1 MIQGF
6 DIKVLAKLQT
16 IYDLITSSPP
26 GSTTWGSIVGTLS
39 SQTDLQTALN
49 AKVPYTGATTN
60 VDLGEY
66 QIKSGQ
72 VEFDQTPTGTA
83 GVAVMRWNDTDGTV
97 DLGLKGGNVT
107 LQVGQETLIRVV
119 NKTGS
124 NLLESDFAAVRVRSV
139 SEGGA
144 AGQRLAVVLA
154 QADNDAHSATTI
166 GIVTEN
172 ISNNQ
177 EGFITIQGN
186 VNGINTT
193 GAKSYGGLETW
204 VDGDMLFLDPVNPGY
219 MTNVKPV
226 APNHLI
232 VMGYVVYAH
241 AIHGKIYVKVDNG
254 YELDELH
261 NVAISSPVN
270 NNGLF
275 YNSVSSIWE
284 NKSIIAALGYTP
296 YDSTN
301 PSGYITSSAL
311 SPYLTSVTAA
321 STYQTILPA
330 ASASVNGYLTSTN
343 WSTFNAKQNAIT
355 LTTTGTSGAATLVGS
370 TLNIPQYAGSGTS
383 ASIQFVAGSATGLAA
398 GTTRYGSVAGT
409 TAETQNRL
417 PVSSAC
423 TINNLYVITTA
434 TMNASA
440 SLAVTIF
447 KNGAATAV
455 TLTIAG
461 GSVAG
466 TYSDTSN
473 SATFAAGDGYNIRY
487 VNSGSV
493 AAAASSGTSF
503 KITI

>member
-39 SQTDLQTALN
+39 SQTDLQNALN
-49 AKVPYTGATTN
+49 AKVPYTGATGN

-66 QIKSGQ
+66 ELKAGQ

-83 GVAVMRWNDTDGTV
+83 GVGIMRWNDTDGTV
-97 DLGLKGGNVT
+97 DLGMKGGNVT
-107 LQVGQETLIRVV
+107 LQIGQETLIRVV
-119 NKTGS
+119 NKTGG
-124 NLLESDFAAVRVRSV
+124 NLLEADFAAVRVRSV

-154 QADNDAHSATTI
+154 QADSDADSATTI

-172 ISNNQ
+172 IDVNQ

-186 VNGINTT
+186 VNGIDTT

-219 MTNVKPV
+219 MTNVKPS
-226 APNHLI
+226 APDHLI

-261 NVAISSPVN
+261 NVLITTPANNDLLTYESSTS
-270 NNGLF
+270 L
-275 YNSVSSIWE
+275 WK
-284 NKSIIAALGYTP
+284 NKQLTSGIVTTALGYTP
-296 YDSTN
+296 YNSTN
-301 PSGYITSSAL
+301 PNGYITSSAL
-311 SPYLTSVTAA
+311 SPYLRSATAA
-321 STYQTILPA
+321 STYQPII
-330 ASASVNGYLTSTN
+330 S
-343 WSTFNAKQNAIT
+343 
-355 LTTTGTSGAATLVGS
+355 LTTTGTSGAATLTGS
-370 TLNIPQYAGSGTS
+370 TLNIPQYSGSTGA
-383 ASIQFVAGSATGLAA
+383 ASFVLISFSATGFAA
-398 GTTRYGSVAGT
+398 GSSRFYWNGGTGGT
-409 TAETQNRL
+409 TNDSQLRTPFPE
-417 PVSSAC
+417 AC
-423 TINNLYVITTA
+423 TASKLYLRTTG

-440 SLAVTIF
+440 SLVVTLV
-447 KNGAATAV
+447 KNGSLTA
-455 TLTIAG
+455 LTITVAG
-461 GSVAG
+461 GSAAG
-466 TYSDTSN
+466 TYSNTSD
-473 SATFAAGDGYNIRY
+473 SISFAAGDGYAVQVSNP
-487 VNSGSV
+487 GSV
-493 AAAASSGTSF
+493 AAAPMSGISF